1 MTRGM
6 TLPEVIVALVIVA
19 LVLGIAAPRLSA
31 PLDVVAV
38 EQAAGDI
45 AAAHARARM
54 TAVVESRI
62 TQLRIGADS
71 VTLEVIT
78 PAGPE
83 RRWARPGPAALFVTM
98 TGPARTL
105 SFSPTGITIGFSNA
119 SWTLTKGSAMRRIV
133 ISRLGRVRVER

>member
-6 TLPEVIVALVIVA
+6 TLPEVMVALVIVG
-19 LVLGIAAPRLSA
+19 LVLGIAAPQLSA
-31 PLDVVAV
+31 PFDTVAV

-45 AAAHARARM
+45 AAAHARARI

-62 TQLRIGADS
+62 TELRVSADS
-71 VTLEVIT
+71 LTLDVLT

-83 RRWARPGPAALFVTM
+83 RRWARPGPGALFVAM
-98 TGPARTL
+98 TGAARTL
-105 SFSPTGITIGFSNA
+105 TFSPTGLSMGFSNA
-119 SWTLTKGSAMRRIV
+119 SWTLTKGSATRRIV